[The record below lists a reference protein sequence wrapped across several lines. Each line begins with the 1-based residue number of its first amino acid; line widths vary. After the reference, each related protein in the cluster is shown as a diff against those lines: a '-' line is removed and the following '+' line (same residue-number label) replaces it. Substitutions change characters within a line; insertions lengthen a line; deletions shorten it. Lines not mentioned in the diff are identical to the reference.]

1 MHISKSSLRLKDN
14 IFDIYDQVE
23 KIVPLFEPKQR
34 IDYFKPI
41 YSDEPLAGRT
51 YIAIYFRAENAKNF
65 YTREGYDLLTFLG
78 DLGGL
83 FDVIFLVGASMTS
96 VFAGKMMKIAMI

>member
-1 MHISKSSLRLKDN
+1 MHISKSNLRLKDN

-23 KIVPLFEPKQR
+23 KLVPLFEPKQR

-41 YSDEPLAGRT
+41 YSDSPLAGRT
-51 YIAIYFRAENAKNF
+51 YIAIYFRAENSKNF

-96 VFAGKMMKIAMI
+96 VFAGNMMKIAMI